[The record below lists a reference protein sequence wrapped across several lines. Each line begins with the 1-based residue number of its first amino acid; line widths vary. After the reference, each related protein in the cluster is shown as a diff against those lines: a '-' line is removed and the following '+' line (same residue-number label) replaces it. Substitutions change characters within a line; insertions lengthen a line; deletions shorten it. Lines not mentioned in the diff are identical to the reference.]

1 MRISDWS
8 SDVCSSDLSRID
20 ITVFRDTVE
29 DQETLAQRLAPFSVA
44 CLMRERTPL
53 SRALPARLPNLRHIV
68 TSGMRTRSIDLAACR
83 DLGIVVTGSPTLP
96 HPTAAF
102 TMGPMPALAR
112 NIDRQS
118 VGEGN
123 SE

>member
-44 CLMRERTPL
+44 CLMRERTPM
-53 SRALPARLPNLRHIV
+53 SRALLERLPNLRHIV
-68 TSGMRTRSIDLAACR
+68 TSGMRNRSIDLAACR
-83 DLGIVVTGSPTLP
+83 DLGIVVRSEEHTSEL
-96 HPTAAF
+96 
-102 TMGPMPALAR
+102 
-112 NIDRQS
+112 QS
-118 VGEGN
+118 LMRISYAVFCLKTQIISIYN
-123 SE
+123 KSYM

>member
-44 CLMRERTPL
+44 CLMRERTPM
-53 SRALPARLPNLRHIV
+53 SRALLERLPNLRHIV
-68 TSGMRTRSIDLAACR
+68 TSGMRNRSIDLAACR
-83 DLGIVVTGSPTLP
+83 DLGIVVTGSPTLD
-96 HPTAAF
+96 H
-102 TMGPMPALAR
+102 R
-112 NIDRQS
+112 SEERS
-118 VGEGN
+118 VGKEGV
-123 SE
+123 STCRSRRSPYH